1 MTVENEQL
9 MGKLLN
15 VERMVVQILS
25 LMRDM
30 HGMAEASQEP
40 PISYAT
46 AHQKR
51 LIATLR
57 NDLAMSP
64 MSVVWYDDLRAV
76 DAVREIERLN
86 SYLDEKVKA

>member
-9 MGKLLN
+9 MGKLLKI
-15 VERMVVQILS
+15 EQIMLHICS
-25 LMRDM
+25 RLRDM
-30 HGMAEASQEP
+30 QSLAENGQEP

-46 AHQKR
+46 TEQKR
-51 LIATLR
+51 LISTLR
-57 NDLAMSP
+57 NKLAMSP

-86 SYLDEKVKA
+86 SYLDEKVEA